1 MTHSIRLSSTSAA
14 CRLEWRPSRLLIGTL
29 FALGMLAT
37 AAVLASE
44 LPRLAAWPL
53 ALVALGH
60 GLWCSRR
67 EAARAACL
75 LVVAS
80 DGTCRVDGVAVEALQ
95 VRWRG
100 VLAFVQ
106 WRDGNGRMR
115 RLAFWPDTLPAA
127 RRRELRLAA
136 SAVMAARPSPS
147 MAP

>member
-1 MTHSIRLSSTSAA
+1 
-14 CRLEWRPSRLLIGTL
+14 
-29 FALGMLAT
+29 MLAA

-53 ALVALGH
+53 ALAVLGY
-60 GLWCSRR
+60 GLWSARR
-67 EAARAACL
+67 EAARAPCL
-75 LVVAS
+75 LVVAG
-80 DGTCRVDGVAVEALQ
+80 DGSCRVDGVAVQALQ

-106 WRDGNGRMR
+106 WRDGNGRMH
-115 RLAFWPDTLPAA
+115 RLAFWPDILPAA

-136 SAVMAARPSPS
+136 SMAMAARPSPS